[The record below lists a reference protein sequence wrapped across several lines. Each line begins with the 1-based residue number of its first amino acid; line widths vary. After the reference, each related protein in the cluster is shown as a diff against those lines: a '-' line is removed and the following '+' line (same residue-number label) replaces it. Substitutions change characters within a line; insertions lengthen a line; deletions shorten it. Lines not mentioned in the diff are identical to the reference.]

1 MIFTKM
7 PDVLIQDPKAK
18 HAYLI
23 PSSEFKKHQTDKNKI
38 FNMQEGDVVP

>member
-23 PSSEFKKHQTDKNKI
+23 PASEFKKHQTDKNKI